1 MNVLEDDFELILKT
15 HVVLIFVIVFLN
27 LLRKK
32 QKNKNALVLI
42 KSNTNEVTG
51 CCHNFKDTIVKYF
64 RNFDILSDE
73 FFAEVS
79 KLSNKYFPINYR
91 ISFFFDLLLN
101 DASF

>member
-15 HVVLIFVIVFLN
+15 HVVFIFVIVFLN

-32 QKNKNALVLI
+32 QKNKNALFLI

-51 CCHNFKDTIVKYF
+51 CCHNCKDEIVKYF

-91 ISFFFDLLLN
+91 ISFFLTF
-101 DASF
+101 F